1 MAEMTIAEAAATL
14 GVSPETIRRRVRR
27 GELPSRKDERG
38 RYLVDVAVG
47 LPPPSAAASNDATLH
62 AAGLLRLRQEL
73 DQAMREIGHR
83 DELLDEARQR
93 AERAERE
100 SDRLQQQLAAAT
112 VRELQLLVQEELHAL
127 MAAPEVQAAQAE
139 GAPAGSVLARPASR
153 RRRKRWWQVWRR
165 SPKLAAEP
173 EPTGG

>member
-1 MAEMTIAEAAATL
+1 MAEITITEAASTL

-38 RYLVDVAVG
+38 RYLLDVELG
-47 LPPPSAAASNDATLH
+47 LPPLSAIASNDATLH

-73 DQAMREIGHR
+73 DQAVREIGHR
-83 DELLDEARQR
+83 DELLEEARKR
-93 AERAERE
+93 TERAERE

-127 MAAPEVQAAQAE
+127 VAAPEVQAAQTE
-139 GAPAGSVLARPASR
+139 GAPAGSVLARPAAR
-153 RRRKRWWQVWRR
+153 RGRKRWWQVWRR
-165 SPKLAAEP
+165 SPKIAAEP
-173 EPTGG
+173 EPTRG